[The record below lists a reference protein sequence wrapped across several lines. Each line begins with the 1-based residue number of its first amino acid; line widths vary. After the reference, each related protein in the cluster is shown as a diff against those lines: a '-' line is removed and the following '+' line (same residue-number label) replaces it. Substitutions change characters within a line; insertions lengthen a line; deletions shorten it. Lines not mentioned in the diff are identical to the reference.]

1 VYDVKKPIDRVS
13 QAYFD
18 ELGTTFGQKVRTRI
32 NWICGE
38 VKGPNVLDVGC
49 SQGIVS
55 ILLGREGKN
64 VLGIDLL
71 EEAIEYASS
80 TLEKEA
86 EPTKEL
92 VSFVNANFITY
103 PYGDR
108 KFDTI
113 IFGEILEHLTNPK
126 DFLTHAKS
134 LLTEDGKVIVTVP
147 FGVNDYFDHKKTY
160 YLSGLLDLQDSDLKI
175 TELKFF
181 GKWIGAIFKLHPSDQ
196 AVEFDGELL
205 IDSEKA
211 FEEIERANNKEA
223 SMLKKRVQELEKQ
236 NEDYKQQMSNL
247 EAVNTSFVAE
257 LKDEID
263 RLKEITESSISDDR
277 KRLESATQA
286 LIEEKKA
293 KITLQQEL
301 IDTYKY
307 EEKLLKSY
315 KKLSKKY
322 EALSHSKLGKLA
334 VKYWKFKKGIFR
346 GK

>member
-1 VYDVKKPIDRVS
+1 MKKPIDRIS

-18 ELGTTFGQKVRTRI
+18 ELGTTFGQKVRNRI

-71 EEAIEYASS
+71 EESIEYANSA
-80 TLEKEA
+80 LESESK
-86 EPTKEL
+86 PTKEL

-103 PYGDR
+103 PYGDK

-126 DFLTHAKS
+126 DFLAHAKE
-134 LLTEDGKVIVTVP
+134 LLADDGKVIVTVP

-160 YLSGLLDLQDSDLKI
+160 YLSSVLDLADSELNI
-175 TELKFF
+175 TEIKFF
-181 GKWIGAIFKLHPSDQ
+181 GKWIGAIFKVNPSDEE
-196 AVEFDGELL
+196 VTFNKELL
-205 IDSEKA
+205 IRSEKV
-211 FEEIERANNKEA
+211 FEEIERSTNKETNK
-223 SMLKKRVQELEKQ
+223 LKKRVQELEKQ
-236 NEDYKQQMSNL
+236 NEEYKQQMSNL
-247 EAVNTSFVAE
+247 EAVKTSSVAQLTE
-257 LKDEID
+257 EID
-263 RLKEITESSISDDR
+263 RLKEITENSISDDK

-293 KITLQQEL
+293 KIILQQEL

-322 EALSHSKLGKLA
+322 DALSRSKLGKMA
-334 VKYWKFKKGIFR
+334 VNYWKFKKSIFR

>member
-1 VYDVKKPIDRVS
+1 MKKPIDRVN

-18 ELGTTFGQKVRTRI
+18 ELGTTFGQKVRNRI

-71 EEAIEYASS
+71 EEAIEYANNA
-80 TLEKEA
+80 LEKESK
-86 EPTKEL
+86 PTRDI
-92 VSFVNANFITY
+92 VSFANANFITHSY
-103 PYGDR
+103 NGE

-113 IFGEILEHLTNPK
+113 IFGEVLEHLTNPK
-126 DFLTHAKS
+126 DFLAHAKG
-134 LLTEDGKVIVTVP
+134 LLAHDGKVIVTVP
-147 FGVNDYFDHKKTY
+147 YGVNDYFDHKKTY
-160 YLSGLLDLQDSDLKI
+160 YVNSLLELADDELKI
-175 TELKFF
+175 TEVKFF
-181 GKWIGAIFKLHPSDQ
+181 GKWIGAIFKLNPLEHVSYDKNLM
-196 AVEFDGELL
+196 VR
-205 IDSEKA
+205 SEEA
-211 FEEIERANNKEA
+211 FQQIERNANKEA
-223 SMLKKRVQELEKQ
+223 STLKKRVQELESQLEKY
-236 NEDYKQQMSNL
+236 NEQMTSL
-247 EAVNTSFVAE
+247 EAVKSSSVAQLTE
-257 LKDEID
+257 EID
-263 RLKEITESSISDDR
+263 RLKEITENNLSDDR
-277 KRLESATQA
+277 KRLESATKA

-293 KITLQQEL
+293 KIVLQQEL

-322 EALSHSKLGKLA
+322 DALSHSKLGKMA
-334 VKYWKFKKGIFR
+334 VNYWKFKKSLFR

>member
-1 VYDVKKPIDRVS
+1 VYVVKKPVDRVN

-18 ELGTTFGQKVRTRI
+18 ELGTVFGQKVRNRI

-71 EEAIEYASS
+71 EESIEYANNA
-80 TLEKEA
+80 LEKESN
-86 EPTKEL
+86 PTREL
-92 VSFVNANFITY
+92 VSFVNANFITHS
-103 PYGDR
+103 YGEQ
-108 KFDTI
+108 KYDTI
-113 IFGEILEHLTNPK
+113 IFGEVLEHLTNPK
-126 DFLTHAKS
+126 DFLAHAKG
-134 LLTEDGKVIVTVP
+134 LLAEDGKVIVTVP

-160 YLSGLLDLQDSDLKI
+160 YVNSLLELADEELKI
-175 TELKFF
+175 TEVRFF
-181 GKWIGAIFKLHPSDQ
+181 GKWIGAIFKINPPEHVL
-196 AVEFDGELL
+196 FDKEL
-205 IDSEKA
+205 IVQSEEA
-211 FEEIERANNKEA
+211 FQEIERNANKEV
-223 SMLKKRVQELEKQ
+223 SKLKKRVQDLESQLEKN
-236 NEDYKQQMSNL
+236 NEQVTNL
-247 EAVNTSFVAE
+247 EAVNSSSVAQLTE
-257 LKDEID
+257 EID
-263 RLKEITESSISDDR
+263 RLKEITENNLSDDR

-293 KITLQQEL
+293 KIVLQQEL

-322 EALSHSKLGKLA
+322 DALSRSKLGKMA
-334 VKYWKFKKGIFR
+334 VNYWKFKKSLFR